1 MGFGSVD
8 ANAEEGGDL
17 LVGFTFGKKLEN
29 FAFTRSETRTW
40 RLGAVGGRDGEL
52 VGKRVGEASG
62 EIGLVLTSGVDGG
75 EEDTIGFVLENV
87 TTSAGLDD
95 LLNKVVGFMHGEDEN
110 FGGGRSGANAASGFD
125 SVEERH
131 ADVED
136 SHVGLKLGGLVN
148 GVTAVGSF
156 GADFPAGARLEESAK
171 TSANHGMIIRDQ
183 DAKSWHRRS
192 PSGRREV
199 G

>member
-1 MGFGSVD
+1 MGSSSC
-8 ANAEEGGDL
+8 
-17 LVGFTFGKKLEN
+17 T
-29 FAFTRSETRTW
+29 
-40 RLGAVGGRDGEL
+40 
-52 VGKRVGEASG
+52 RVGEASG

-75 EEDTIGFVLENV
+75 EEDTIGFVLEDV
-87 TTSAGLDD
+87 ATSAGLDD

-136 SHVGLKLGGLVN
+136 SHVGLKLGGFVD